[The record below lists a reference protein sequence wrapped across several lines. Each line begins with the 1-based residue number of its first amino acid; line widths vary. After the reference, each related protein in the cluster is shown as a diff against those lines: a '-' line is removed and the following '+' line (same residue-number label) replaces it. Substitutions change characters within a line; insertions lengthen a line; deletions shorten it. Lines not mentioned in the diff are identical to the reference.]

1 MGNIHASRDALP
13 TPGGG
18 EGVDAR
24 DLSCGIP
31 RRRRW
36 SWSVALASARRLAVP
51 MSENRYR
58 PAVGGTVAFAAS
70 DGAIRHCEPSGTPGV
85 RMTPQ
90 ALRCVTQA
98 ACSAVSAAQT
108 TTQVRVRAR
117 SAAARKLSFLRF
129 PGRGGILDGEG
140 LGVTELWRNPGSTGP
155 AQGVKNVHHA
165 ITQPVRN
172 RALDSLIGSR
182 TGLADVSADVQR
194 LLGVPVN
201 VLIQGES
208 GTGKELVA
216 RALHAD
222 DPARSHRSFVP
233 INCAALPEQL
243 LEADLFGYRRGSF
256 TGADRDRQGAFQVA
270 DGGTLFLDE
279 VGELPLS
286 LQPKLLRVLQERA
299 VRPLGGRSETSVDLR
314 VVAATNRDLVSAMAE
329 GTFRTDLYYRLA
341 DYVITVPPLRERRQ
355 DIPRLSHHFFECY
368 REEFYRPH
376 IRELSDEALVWL
388 QSRDW
393 CANNVREL
401 SVALKRAVLRCDGP
415 VIGLQ
420 HMSLELRPTA
430 GTLRQ
435 RLDRCER
442 AEVEAALERTQGN
455 LAAAAR
461 LLGVKRSTLFD
472 RLRKL
477 GIHRN

>member
-1 MGNIHASRDALP
+1 
-13 TPGGG
+13 
-18 EGVDAR
+18 
-24 DLSCGIP
+24 
-31 RRRRW
+31 
-36 SWSVALASARRLAVP
+36 
-51 MSENRYR
+51 MS
-58 PAVGGTVAFAAS
+58 
-70 DGAIRHCEPSGTPGV
+70 
-85 RMTPQ
+85 
-90 ALRCVTQA
+90 
-98 ACSAVSAAQT
+98 
-108 TTQVRVRAR
+108 
-117 SAAARKLSFLRF
+117 
-129 PGRGGILDGEG
+129 
-140 LGVTELWRNPGSTGP
+140 
-155 AQGVKNVHHA
+155 HA
-165 ITQPVRN
+165 ITQPVRK
-172 RALDSLIGSR
+172 RALDGLIGNR
-182 TGLADVSADVQR
+182 TGLAGVSAEVQR

-216 RALHAD
+216 QALHAG
-222 DPARSHRSFVP
+222 DPARCHRPLVP

-256 TGADRDRQGAFQVA
+256 TGADRDQQGAFCVA

-299 VRPLGGRSETSVDLR
+299 VRPLGERHETSVDLR
-314 VVAATNRDLVSAMAE
+314 VVAATNRDLLSAMDE

-341 DYVITVPPLRERRQ
+341 DYVITIPPLRERRQ
-355 DIPRLSHHFFECY
+355 DIPRLSQHFLECY
-368 REEFYRPH
+368 REELRRPH
-376 IRELSDEALVWL
+376 IRGLSDDVLGWL

-393 CANNVREL
+393 GANNVREL

-415 VIGLQ
+415 LIDLQ
-420 HMSLELRPTA
+420 HMSLEPRPAA

-435 RLDRCER
+435 RLDCCER

-461 LLGVKRSTLFD
+461 LLGMKRSTLFD